1 MLRKDR
7 MSKYIDVL
15 DAPQRANP
23 PTKLI
28 TDNRGSK
35 YDIFFETALKNPNEW
50 LLVASAPV
58 SARQTV
64 YSTASALRSGRL
76 GNMPEVS
83 KGRFEVIV
91 RRVDDRDESMSN
103 MYMRYNDA

>member
-1 MLRKDR
+1 MKNRR
-7 MSKYIDVL
+7 QMSKYIDVL
-15 DAPQRANP
+15 EAPVRANP
-23 PTKLI
+23 PSKLV

-35 YDIFFETALKNPNEW
+35 YDVFFETALNNPNEW
-50 LLVASAPV
+50 FMVASAPV

-91 RRVDDRDESMSN
+91 RRVDDKDESMSN

>member
-1 MLRKDR
+1 M
-7 MSKYIDVL
+7 
-15 DAPQRANP
+15 
-23 PTKLI
+23 
-28 TDNRGSK
+28 
-35 YDIFFETALKNPNEW
+35 
-50 LLVASAPV
+50 

-91 RRVDDRDESMSN
+91 RRVDDKDESMSN